1 MSGSWP
7 VKDFPGIKPDDD
19 ASLWH
24 MRHRG
29 YGLDAGPR
37 DFLIDGLSGVE
48 RMMKTPWLSGL
59 SAALVLALSGCGAP
73 QADSVPRG
81 GRHDASSAQR
91 QLPSLFGERG
101 LNLGGLPTDDQ
112 GGGSGSGIA
121 VNSFLWRAS
130 LDTIAFMP
138 LASADPFGG
147 VIITDWYSPPES
159 PEERF
164 KVNVYILDRQLRAD
178 GIRAAVFRQ
187 RLAAGQWAEAP
198 VDKATAT
205 ELENAILTRA
215 RQLRVSQA
223 S

>member
-1 MSGSWP
+1 MKALVG
-7 VKDFPGIKPDDD
+7 
-19 ASLWH
+19 A
-24 MRHRG
+24 
-29 YGLDAGPR
+29 GLG
-37 DFLIDGLSGVE
+37 
-48 RMMKTPWLSGL
+48 T
-59 SAALVLALSGCGAP
+59 VLALTLVACGAAQP
-73 QADSVPRG
+73 DSQARG
-81 GRHDASSAQR
+81 SRHDANSAQR

-101 LNLGGLPTDDQ
+101 LNLGGLPTDEQ

-178 GIRAAVFRQ
+178 GIRAAIFRQ

-215 RQLRVSQA
+215 RQLRVAQS